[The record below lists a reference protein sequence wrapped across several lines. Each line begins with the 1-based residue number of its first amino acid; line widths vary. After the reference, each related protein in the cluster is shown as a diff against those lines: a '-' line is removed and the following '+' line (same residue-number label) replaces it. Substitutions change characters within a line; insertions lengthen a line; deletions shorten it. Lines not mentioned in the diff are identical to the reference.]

1 MLRAGIVGHRGYSG
15 AELVRILE
23 RHPGVEPVLLE
34 HREDA
39 AAHPRFRGQKRPR
52 QIACKPEAVRSE
64 EIAVVFLATLPP
76 QNPDGKNGHHA
87 GLLPE
92 LNDQIARTAADEGAI
107 LVDLYRELG
116 TWRGYIG
123 ADGLHPTAEG
133 YQRIAE
139 IWRDAIQEQFEKGG
153 GASGLPAP
161 QLTLAIPGR

>member
-1 MLRAGIVGHRGYSG
+1 MFPQIFGKYV
-15 AELVRILE
+15 LE
-23 RHPGVEPVLLE
+23 
-34 HREDA
+34 
-39 AAHPRFRGQKRPR
+39 R
-52 QIACKPEAVRSE
+52 QIAVGGM
-64 EIAVVFLATLPP
+64 AVVFLATLPP

-139 IWRDAIQEQFEKGG
+139 IWRDAIQEKFEKGG
-153 GASGLPAP
+153 GSSDMPAP
-161 QLTLAIPGR
+161 QLTLAIPRR